1 MIFDIERLKEDLQDD
16 SYGAYF
22 SGGYGG
28 ALIEAMETEDDSDED
43 IIMKAKK
50 NGIDLQDYIIE

>member
-1 MIFDIERLKEDLQDD
+1 MIIDIDKLKEDLQDD

>member
-28 ALIEAMETEDDSDED
+28 AIIEAMEIEEESDED
-43 IIMKAKK
+43 IIMKAEK
-50 NGIDLQDYIIE
+50 NGIDLRNYIIE

>member
-28 ALIEAMETEDDSDED
+28 ALIEAMETEDDSDEN

-50 NGIDLQDYIIE
+50 NRIDLQDYIIE

>member
-1 MIFDIERLKEDLQDD
+1 MIFDIERLQEDLQDD

-50 NGIDLQDYIIE
+50 NGIDLRNYIIE

>member
-1 MIFDIERLKEDLQDD
+1 MIIDIERLKEDLQED

-22 SGGYGG
+22 SGGYEG
-28 ALIEAMETEDDSDED
+28 ALIENMEIEEDSDEE
-43 IIMKAKK
+43 IIMKAEK

>member
-1 MIFDIERLKEDLQDD
+1 MIIDIDRLKEDLHED

-28 ALIEAMETEDDSDED
+28 AIIEAMEIEEDSDEE
-43 IIMKAKK
+43 IIMKAEK